1 MRSGP
6 PTPAT
11 LTATFN
17 RLLAAMADGSMSC
30 APLCV
35 GLDEAT
41 TAGLNALAADR
52 RHRVAKIMAA
62 RNAFAAQLDAMTD
75 PADEMAYLAALVGN

>member
-1 MRSGP
+1 MLIGP

-17 RLLAAMADGSMSC
+17 RLLAAVVDGSMSC
-30 APLCV
+30 APMCV

-41 TAGLNALAADR
+41 TAALNTMSADR
-52 RHRVAKIMAA
+52 RHRAAKIMAA
-62 RNAFAAQLDAMTD
+62 RNAFAAQLAAMT
-75 PADEMAYLAALVGN
+75 AH